1 LLEFVEDKRAN
12 ALQSCKEYIYA
23 KLEEK

>member
-1 LLEFVEDKRAN
+1 LLEFVEDKCAN